1 MIVTVSEGDTRS
13 RIPAVF
19 VTAALGLLALGVV
32 TGAPPVIT
40 IGLTLGIT
48 VFALIRPAVLGWPRL
63 IGTLILIILFIPI
76 RRYTLPGSLPFQLE
90 PYRVFVAM
98 LALGWGASLLVD
110 ARIRFRRTGFEAP
123 LLVIVG
129 SAVASVLAN
138 PERAAQFSTEVNKS
152 LMFLLSYVL
161 IVCLISGV
169 IRKLDDVDRIAKTL
183 VAGGSVVAALA
194 IVEARLGFNAFNHLS
209 TVMPFLQDQG
219 EVGGYQRLGTAKL
232 RVFGSAQHPIA
243 LSAALVMLVP
253 FAVYLAR
260 RYGQRRWIACA
271 LALGIACSSTISR
284 TAILMFLVLAI
295 VFLCLRPREMR
306 RLVPLLLP
314 GLIAIHIILPGT
326 LGAIKQSFLP
336 AGGLVAEQKAS
347 ANTSGSGRLADL
359 GPALRLWQQ
368 QPLLGQGYG
377 TQVVDL
383 NKGGIQANILDN
395 QWLGMLLAT
404 GAVGF
409 VGWLWFFIR
418 AVRRFGAEARRDD
431 SDRGWLLTCIAAG
444 VAAYGVG
451 MLTFDA
457 FAFIQVT
464 FLLFI
469 LVGLGSALL
478 AERPTPLAVRTRR
491 RESSIPPRPATR
503 AQNG

>member
-1 MIVTVSEGDTRS
+1 VIVSVSEGEARS
-13 RIPAVF
+13 RVPAVL
-19 VTAALGLLALGVV
+19 VTGALGLLALGVV
-32 TGAPPVIT
+32 TGAPPVMT
-40 IGLTLGIT
+40 IGLALSIT
-48 VFALIRPAVLGWPRL
+48 VLALVRPAVLGWPRL

-98 LALGWGASLLVD
+98 LAIGWGASLLVD

-138 PERAAQFSTEVNKS
+138 PDRAAQFSTEVNKS

-161 IVCLISGV
+161 VLCLISCV

-183 VAGGSVVAALA
+183 VVGGAVVAVLA
-194 IVEARLGFNAFNHLS
+194 IVEARSGFNAFNHLS

-284 TAILMFLVLAI
+284 TGILMFLVIAI
-295 VFLCLRPREMR
+295 VFLCLRPKEMR

-359 GPALRLWQQ
+359 GPGLRLWQQ
-368 QPLLGQGYG
+368 QPVLGQGYG

-383 NKGGIQANILDN
+383 SAAGVHANILDN
-395 QWLGMLLAT
+395 QWLGVLLAT

-409 VGWLWFFIR
+409 CGWLWLFVR
-418 AVRRFGAEARRDD
+418 AIRRFGGEARRDD

-444 VAAYGVG
+444 IAAYGVG

-469 LVGLGSALL
+469 FVGLGSALL
-478 AERPTPLAVRTRR
+478 AERPTPLAVRARR
-491 RESSIPPRPATR
+491 RESRIPPSPATR
-503 AQNG
+503 AQNA